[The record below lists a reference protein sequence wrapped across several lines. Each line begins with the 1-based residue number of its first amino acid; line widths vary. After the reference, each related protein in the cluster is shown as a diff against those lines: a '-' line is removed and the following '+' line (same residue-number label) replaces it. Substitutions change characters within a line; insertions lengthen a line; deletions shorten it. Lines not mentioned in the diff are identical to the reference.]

1 MERGSEG
8 RYADMLIRS
17 VVMRSA
23 EQAGVDAKISPGG
36 DVGWAW
42 VKYAAKD

>member
-1 MERGSEG
+1 MELGSEG

-17 VVMRSA
+17 VLMRRV
-23 EQAGVDAKISPGG
+23 EQAGADAMISPGG

-42 VKYAAKD
+42 VKYAA